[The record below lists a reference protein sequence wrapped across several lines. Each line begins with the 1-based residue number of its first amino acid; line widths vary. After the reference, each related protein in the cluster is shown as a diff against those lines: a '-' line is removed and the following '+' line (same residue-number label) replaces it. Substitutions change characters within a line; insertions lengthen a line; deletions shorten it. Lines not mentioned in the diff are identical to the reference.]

1 MNYRRLGR
9 SGLKVS
15 ELALG
20 TMNFGYPTPASEAV
34 NIIDAAIDAGIN
46 LIDCAD
52 VYADGQSEKILG
64 DALVKSHKRQ
74 KVLITSKVFSK
85 TGNGPND
92 CGNTKYH
99 IINACEKSLKQLKT
113 DIIDIYFLHR
123 TDFSVPQKETL
134 EALDLLIR
142 QGKIRYI
149 ACSTHP
155 AWRVVEALWIAE
167 TNRYPKFICEQSP
180 YNLLDRRIENEILP
194 MCQAYDLGMMTW
206 SPLAQGVLAGRY
218 KNAARL
224 PKQSR
229 GSQKKIFAE
238 RITQKGVDVA
248 LDLNRCASAKGCTLA
263 QIAVA
268 WILRNHSVTSVIIGP
283 RTLNHL
289 KELLSASKIKLN
301 SEDMKYCNRLVP
313 PGTFVSDHFNTA
325 GWI

>member
-1 MNYRRLGR
+1 VNYRRLGR

-20 TMNFGYPTPASEAV
+20 TMNFGYPTSASEAV

-52 VYADGQSEKILG
+52 VYAGGQSEKILG
-64 DALVKSHKRQ
+64 DALVKGHKRQ
-74 KVLITSKVFSK
+74 NVLITSKVFSK

-92 CGNTKYH
+92 SGNTKYH
-99 IINACEKSLKQLKT
+99 IINACEKSLKHLKT
-113 DIIDIYFLHR
+113 DTIDIYFLHR
-123 TDFSVPQKETL
+123 TDFSVPQEETL
-134 EALDLLIR
+134 EALNLLVC

-155 AWRVVEALWIAE
+155 AWRVVEALWVAE
-167 TNRYPKFICEQSP
+167 TYRYPKFICEQSP

-194 MCQAYDLGMMTW
+194 MCRAYDLGMMTW

-229 GSQKKIFAE
+229 GAQKKIFAQ
-238 RITQKGVDVA
+238 RITRKGIDVA
-248 LDLNRCASAKGCTLA
+248 LNLNIRATKKKCTIA
-263 QIAVA
+263 QIALA
-268 WILRNHSVTSVIIGP
+268 WVLKNRSVTTAIIGP

-289 KELLSASKIKLN
+289 KELLPATKIKLN
-301 SEDMKYCNRLVP
+301 GTDMKYCDSLVL
-313 PGTFVSDHFNTA
+313 PGTFVSDHFNSA